1 MFCFCQKKKQKKKT
15 KKPEKLCVLDSFN
28 YPTFPPPPLESPG
41 HAPLAIQKDNKR
53 LVTTLK
59 VRVRGEAHDE
69 VHLKCL

>member
-1 MFCFCQKKKQKKKT
+1 MFLSKKKKKK
-15 KKPEKLCVLDSFN
+15 KPKN
-28 YPTFPPPPLESPG
+28 YFGFLQLSHIPPPPPLESPESPG

-69 VHLKCL
+69 VHLKC

>member
-1 MFCFCQKKKQKKKT
+1 MFCFCQKKNKKK
-15 KKPEKLCVLDSFN
+15 KNRKIILDSFN
-28 YPTFPPPPLESPG
+28 YPTFPPPLPLESPG
-41 HAPLAIQKDNKR
+41 HAPLAIQKGNKR

>member
-1 MFCFCQKKKQKKKT
+1 MFCFCQKKNKKNRKII
-15 KKPEKLCVLDSFN
+15 LDSFN
-28 YPTFPPPPLESPG
+28 YPTFPPPLESPV

-69 VHLKCL
+69 VHLKCYLLKLYI

>member
-1 MFCFCQKKKQKKKT
+1 MFLSKKKNKQTKQKNPKNY
-15 KKPEKLCVLDSFN
+15 VLDSFN
-28 YPTFPPPPLESPG
+28 YPTFPPPPPLESPG

>member
-1 MFCFCQKKKQKKKT
+1 MFLSKKKKKT
-15 KKPEKLCVLDSFN
+15 EKLFWI
-28 YPTFPPPPLESPG
+28 PTTIPHSPPPPLESTG

>member
-1 MFCFCQKKKQKKKT
+1 MFKKKKKK
-15 KKPEKLCVLDSFN
+15 KKNPKIILDSFN
-28 YPTFPPPPLESPG
+28 YPTFPPPPPLESPG

>member
-1 MFCFCQKKKQKKKT
+1 MFCFCQKKKNKKKKT
-15 KKPEKLCVLDSFN
+15 EKLFWIPSTIPHSL
-28 YPTFPPPPLESPG
+28 PPPPPLESPG

>member
-1 MFCFCQKKKQKKKT
+1 MCFGFLQ
-15 KKPEKLCVLDSFN
+15 LSHI
-28 YPTFPPPPLESPG
+28 PPPLESPE

-59 VRVRGEAHDE
+59 VRVRGAAHDE

>member
-1 MFCFCQKKKQKKKT
+1 MFLSEKKNKKKNRKII
-15 KKPEKLCVLDSFN
+15 LDSFN
-28 YPTFPPPPLESPG
+28 YPTSPPPPLESPG

>member
-1 MFCFCQKKKQKKKT
+1 MFCFCQKKNKKNRKII
-15 KKPEKLCVLDSFN
+15 LDSFN

>member
-1 MFCFCQKKKQKKKT
+1 MFCFCQKKKKKKKT
-15 KKPEKLCVLDSFN
+15 EKLFWIPSTI
-28 YPTFPPPPLESPG
+28 PHSSPPPPLESPG

>member
-1 MFCFCQKKKQKKKT
+1 MFLSKKKNKKKKQKNPK
-15 KKPEKLCVLDSFN
+15 N
-28 YPTFPPPPLESPG
+28 YVFWIPSTIPHSPPPLESPG

>member
-1 MFCFCQKKKQKKKT
+1 MFCFCQKKKKQKKQKNP
-15 KKPEKLCVLDSFN
+15 KN
-28 YPTFPPPPLESPG
+28 YVFWIPSTIPHSPPPPLESPG
-41 HAPLAIQKDNKR
+41 HVPLAIQKDNKR

>member
-1 MFCFCQKKKQKKKT
+1 MFCFCQKKKTKKKT
-15 KKPEKLCVLDSFN
+15 EKLFWIPSTI
-28 YPTFPPPPLESPG
+28 PHPPPPLESPG

>member
-1 MFCFCQKKKQKKKT
+1 MFCFCQKKNKKNRKII
-15 KKPEKLCVLDSFN
+15 LDSFN
-28 YPTFPPPPLESPG
+28 YPTFPPPPPLESPESPG

>member
-1 MFCFCQKKKQKKKT
+1 MFCFCQKKKQKKKQ
-15 KKPEKLCVLDSFN
+15 KNPKN
-28 YPTFPPPPLESPG
+28 YVFWIPSTIPESPG

>member
-1 MFCFCQKKKQKKKT
+1 MFLSKKNQKKT
-15 KKPEKLCVLDSFN
+15 KKKTEKLFWFTSN
-28 YPTFPPPPLESPG
+28 IPHSPPPPPLESPG